1 MPLSD
6 LPPLSAGSCAV
17 ITGGASGIGLATA
30 QKLTDAGMQP
40 VLIDRDEDALSK
52 AADALGGSAS
62 RLMTRACDVSDAAAL
77 ADVAAQVAAE
87 CGPVTF
93 LMNNAG
99 AGMNPGKPWENG
111 DAWRT
116 LLGINLGGV
125 INGVQ
130 AFVPQMIEHGQ
141 PGFVVNTGS
150 KQGITLPPGNS
161 AYNVSKAGVKAFTEM
176 LAHELRS
183 LEGGALS
190 AHLLV
195 PGFTYTG
202 MISAFLPEKPP
213 GAWTSEQVVDFLFSS
228 LERGDFYV
236 LCPDNDVDRPTDEK
250 RIAWTAGDMI
260 ENRPPLSRWHPDYG
274 DAFDAFMKDGS

>member
-1 MPLSD
+1 MALSD
-6 LPPLSAGSCAV
+6 LTPLASGTTAV
-17 ITGGASGIGLATA
+17 ITGGASGIGLAVA
-30 QKLTDAGMQP
+30 RQLAGAGMQL
-40 VLIDRDEDALSK
+40 VLADRNEDALT
-52 AADALGGSAS
+52 AARAELGDGPDLITHAL
-62 RLMTRACDVSDAAAL
+62 DVSDAGAMDAL
-77 ADVAAQVAAE
+77 AARVAAD

-111 DAWRT
+111 DKWRD
-116 LLGINLGGV
+116 LLAINLGGV

-130 AFVPQMIEHGQ
+130 AFVPHMLEHGQ
-141 PGFVVNTGS
+141 AGFVVNTGS

-202 MISAFLPEKPP
+202 MISQFLPEKPP
-213 GAWTSEQVVDFLFSS
+213 AAWTSDQVADFLFDA
-228 LERGDFYV
+228 LGRDEFYI
-236 LCPDNDVDRPTDEK
+236 LCPDNDVDRQTDEK

-260 ENRPPLSRWHPDYG
+260 DNRPPLSRWHKDYAA
-274 DAFDAFMKDGS
+274 AFEAFMASGS